1 LTADPSHRYSVSDWE
16 DPLISVA
23 VDIGGTFTDV
33 VVLDDGRFVEFA
45 KVPSTPKSPADGIVQ
60 GVLAALDRAGIRP
73 EQVDRFAHGTTVAT
87 NAVLERNGAVVG
99 LLATDGFEDTLEIG
113 RMKRRDLYDLF
124 IDVQTPVF
132 LAPRRRREPIRERL
146 DAAGNVLLSLDEEQ
160 VRRATRRLVEEE
172 GVTAFAVCFLHA
184 YRNGVHERR
193 TAEIIRE
200 HYPDHPISLSSI
212 ANPQFREYERTCT
225 TAFDAYLRPVMTT
238 YIQTLVKRL
247 AEAGVHAPVE
257 LMLSR
262 GGLAEA
268 KRAANRPV
276 TLFLSGPAAGVLG
289 ASHEARLQG
298 YPDAI
303 TLDMG
308 GTSADV
314 ALVNGGVSTL
324 RSEGNIDGY
333 PVRTPMLDMTT
344 VGAGGGSIAWI
355 DAGGSL
361 HVGPRS
367 AGGDP
372 GPVCYR
378 RGGDQPTVTDAS
390 LVLGYLNPDGF
401 GRNGLKL
408 DRDAAYEA
416 FRPLAAALG
425 MDVLTVALGV
435 HQVVNAAMADRI
447 RLVSVKRGYDP
458 RRYALVA
465 FGGGGPLNG
474 PALLNDLPIRGVLVP
489 ARPGVLSAIGLAW
502 GATEHDSQLA
512 LHRRLADL
520 TSDELH
526 QRLAELDAEGRRLL
540 KVEGIVD
547 GVEAEAVAAVR
558 YVGQSYE
565 LDVPVALIQGSP
577 DAIGDAF
584 QQLHEEVYG
593 YANRG
598 LPVEIVSLRVT
609 HRRVSVTPAPVPT
622 RSGNGRPFAE
632 RLAFFTGLDCPTPT
646 PIYWRDDLTTDQI
659 VRGPAVIEQEDS
671 TTVVYPGQRATRLP
685 SGGLFVEREETR

>member
-1 LTADPSHRYSVSDWE
+1 M
-16 DPLISVA
+16 ISVA

-33 VVLDDGRFVEFA
+33 VVLDGGRLVTFV
-45 KVPSTPKSPADGIVQ
+45 KVPSTPRSPADGIVR
-60 GVLAALDRAGIRP
+60 GVLAALERAGLRP
-73 EQVDRFAHGTTVAT
+73 EQVERFAHGTTVAT
-87 NAVLERNGAVVG
+87 NAVLERKGAVVG

-113 RMKRRDLYDLF
+113 RMKRRDLYDIF
-124 IDVQTPVF
+124 IETQTPVF

-146 DAAGNVLLSLDEEQ
+146 DATGNILVPLDEDQ
-160 VRRATRRLVEEE
+160 VARAVRRLVEEE
-172 GVTAFAVCFLHA
+172 KVTAFAVCYLHA
-184 YRNGVHERR
+184 YRDGVHERR
-193 TAEIIRE
+193 TSEIIRAL
-200 HYPDHPISLSSI
+200 YPDHPISLSS
-212 ANPQFREYERTCT
+212 AVNPQFREYERTCT

-238 YIQTLVKRL
+238 YIQSLVDRL
-247 AEAGVHAPVE
+247 HAAGVAAPVE

-268 KRAANRPV
+268 ARAANQPV

-314 ALVNGGVSTL
+314 ALVNDGIPTL
-324 RSEGNIDGY
+324 RSEGDIDGY

-372 GPVCYR
+372 GPVCYG

-401 GRNGLKL
+401 GRAGPKL
-408 DRDAAYEA
+408 DRDAAFA
-416 FRPLAAALG
+416 VFRPLADRLG
-425 MDVLTVALGV
+425 LDVPTVALGV
-435 HQVVNAAMADRI
+435 HRVVNAAMADRI

-458 RRYALVA
+458 RRYVLVA

-474 PALLNDLPIRGVLVP
+474 PALLDDLPIRGVLVP

-502 GATEHDSQLA
+502 GATEHDSQFS
-512 LHRRLADL
+512 LHRRVSEL
-520 TSDELH
+520 TTEELH
-526 QRLAELDAEGRRLL
+526 SRLGDLDVDGRRRLAM
-540 KVEGIVD
+540 EGIRD
-547 GVEAEAVAAVR
+547 SVEADATAAVR

-565 LDVPVALIQGSP
+565 LGIPIALKDGTP
-577 DAIGDAF
+577 EAIERSF
-584 QQLHEEVYG
+584 QKQHEEVYG

-598 LPVEIVSLRVT
+598 LPVEVVSLRVT

-622 RSGNGRPFAE
+622 RSGTGLPFAE
-632 RLAFFTGLDCPTPT
+632 RLAFFPGREGPVPT
-646 PIYWRDDLTTDQI
+646 PIYWRDDLAYDQI
-659 VRGPAVIEQEDS
+659 VRGPAIIEQEDT
-671 TTVVYPGQRATRLP
+671 TTVVYPGQRAVRLP
-685 SGGLFVEREETR
+685 TGGLMVEREETR